1 VKKSNCFYKIIND
14 ENISSDIFRCT
25 KENTMRLSDNS
36 IAQLVR
42 VLQVALLTGTDITD
56 NLRLMRFVENE
67 SVLDLDPDYQD
78 SFDKN
83 LQKLA
88 EEAEQLSNDEA

>member
-1 VKKSNCFYKIIND
+1 MK
-14 ENISSDIFRCT
+14 
-25 KENTMRLSDNS
+25 LSDNS

-56 NLRLMRFVENE
+56 NLRLMRFVEDE
-67 SVLDLDPDYQD
+67 GVLNLDPEYQD
-78 SFDKN
+78 LFDKN

-88 EEAEQLSNDEA
+88 DDAEQLSNDET

>member
-1 VKKSNCFYKIIND
+1 
-14 ENISSDIFRCT
+14 
-25 KENTMRLSDNS
+25 MRLSDNS